1 MTKTKY
7 VPVRDVMTPKVE
19 TIDGLTTITDA
30 LAQMRT
36 NQISSLIVERR
47 GEDDEYGLLTVKDI
61 AEHVIEPNQSPD
73 RVNAYEIMD
82 KPVLSIDAKMN
93 IRYAI
98 RLLTRF
104 TLSRALVL
112 EAGNAVG
119 VVTLRDM
126 VLRYME
132 KNH

>member
-1 MTKTKY
+1 MSKVEY

-30 LAQMRT
+30 LKNMRA

-47 GEDDEYGLLTVKDI
+47 GDADEYGLLTVKDI
-61 AEHVIEPNQSPD
+61 AEHVIEPDQSPD

-82 KPVLSIDAKMN
+82 KPVLSIDVKMN

-104 TLSRALVL
+104 DLSRALVL
-112 EAGNAVG
+112 ENGEAVG

-126 VLRYME
+126 VLRYMDSYR
-132 KNH
+132 

>member
-1 MTKTKY
+1 MSKAEY
-7 VPVRDVMTPKVE
+7 VPVRDVMTPNVE
-19 TIDGLTTITDA
+19 MIDGLTTITDA
-30 LAQMRT
+30 LKNMRA
-36 NQISSLIVERR
+36 NQISALIVERR
-47 GEDDEYGLLTVKDI
+47 GEEDEYGILTVKDI
-61 AEHVIEPNQSPD
+61 AEHVIEPDQSPD

-82 KPVLSIDAKMN
+82 KPVLSIDVKMN

-104 TLSRALVL
+104 DLSRALVL
-112 EAGNAVG
+112 ENGEAVG

-132 KNH
+132 TYR

>member
-1 MTKTKY
+1 MTKTEY

-47 GEDDEYGLLTVKDI
+47 GEADEYGLLTVKDI
-61 AEHVIEPNQSPD
+61 AEHVIEPDQSPD

-104 TLSRALVL
+104 NLSRALVL
-112 EAGNAVG
+112 DSGKAVG